1 MPHYSQGYVFLFPVG
16 LNWGA
21 KSRDK
26 GASAAFVE
34 KKDSDGMDSG
44 EAGELSFGAPLGF
57 APLSLL
63 PDLSVF
69 NSIFIA

>member
-1 MPHYSQGYVFLFPVG
+1 MCSCSQLVLIEAPNHVTKARPPR
-16 LNWGA
+16 LL
-21 KSRDK
+21 K
-26 GASAAFVE
+26 

>member
-1 MPHYSQGYVFLFPVG
+1 
-16 LNWGA
+16 
-21 KSRDK
+21 
-26 GASAAFVE
+26 
-34 KKDSDGMDSG
+34 MDSG